1 MMRGPTGERM
11 NRRSF
16 LLGAAFGPLA
26 GARAFGQTF
35 AQSWPDRAI
44 RIVVPFAPGSFTDV
58 AARLVATEL
67 TEQLGQPVVVENRG
81 GAGSTAGTLAVVRA
95 EADGY
100 TLLLTDISLSIS
112 PGLYPKLPYDPLRD
126 LAQISR
132 IADSPAILLARPGL
146 GARTLAE
153 LVALA
158 RQDPGKLTFG
168 SGGPGSSAHLA
179 MELFLNLAGIQALHV
194 PFRGIAAAIAEMLGG
209 RVDMAIGSL
218 ASGLAQVQSGALV
231 GLGITGTQRNP
242 LLPDVPTFAQAGQPG
257 FDVPYWFGLAA
268 PAATPAPIIERLNRE
283 VVRACAQPRLKDAF
297 ARQAAVA
304 VTSTPDEMTRHLA
317 REIGVWREVI
327 ARANISIQ

>member
-1 MMRGPTGERM
+1 MD
-11 NRRSF
+11 RRT
-16 LLGAAFGPLA
+16 LLGAALSPIAL
-26 GARAFGQTF
+26 RAAF
-35 AQSWPDRAI
+35 AQAWPDRAI

-58 AARLVATEL
+58 AARLLATEL
-67 TEQLGQPVVVENRG
+67 TAQLGQPVIVENRG
-81 GAGSTAGTLAVVRA
+81 GAGSTAGTLVVVRA
-95 EADGY
+95 EPDGY

-132 IADSPAILLARPGL
+132 IADSPAILLVRPGL
-146 GARTLAE
+146 GVRTLAE

-158 RQDPGKLTFG
+158 RQKPGEITFG

-194 PFRGIAAAIAEMLGG
+194 PFRGIAAAIAEMIGG

-218 ASGLAQVQSGALV
+218 ASGLAQVQGGTLL
-231 GLGITGTQRNP
+231 GLGITGAQRSA
-242 LLPDVPTFAQAGQPG
+242 LLAEVPTFAEAGLPG

-268 PAATPAPIIERLNRE
+268 PAATSPQIVERLNRE
-283 VVRACAQPRLKDAF
+283 VVRACAQPRLREAF

-304 VTSTPDEMTRHLA
+304 ATSSAEDMTRHLA
-317 REIGVWREVI
+317 REIEVWREVI
-327 ARANISIQ
+327 ARANITVQ